1 MGLLKTQRA
10 VVFWSA
16 EKEPEKPSVPWGSHL
31 SVLAIVWWEPR
42 PRPPLHRPISG
53 PDETTPARAETAGG
67 GRGLVVLA
75 AARSTR
81 RYTGLASTRSTQPR
95 APCCPR
101 TAAVPRTTVKFGPM
115 TVGSSQYRSC
125 GALLSGTEGTGDRTK
140 GTDARTRAHARTQP
154 RARASDRATGT
165 HARAARDLSTRQARA
180 RVRPSVPR
188 RPADRTGHRIRG
200 RRRDTWQLLR

>member
-1 MGLLKTQRA
+1 MQNNVSETPRTIESPRVHTHAGGSSGTGNNQTSRMGLLKTQRA

-16 EKEPEKPSVPWGSHL
+16 EKEPEKPSVPWGSQL
-31 SVLAIVWWEPR
+31 SVLAIVCWEPR

-125 GALLSGTEGTGDRTK
+125 GAL
-140 GTDARTRAHARTQP
+140 
-154 RARASDRATGT
+154 
-165 HARAARDLSTRQARA
+165 
-180 RVRPSVPR
+180 
-188 RPADRTGHRIRG
+188 
-200 RRRDTWQLLR
+200 